1 MQNILAQ
8 QLHQNSPD
16 DERMAMLSLQK
27 AVLLV
32 HDLQLEALIRGVDD
46 LRRIPEATVIDWNK
60 ARTASKKLKK

>member
-8 QLHQNSPD
+8 HLRQNSPD
-16 DERMAMLSLQK
+16 DEAAYLLSLQK

-32 HDLQLEALIRGVDD
+32 HDLQLEALMRVVDD
-46 LRRIPEATVIDWNK
+46 LRRIPEAMVIDWNK

>member
-1 MQNILAQ
+1 
-8 QLHQNSPD
+8 
-16 DERMAMLSLQK
+16 MAMLSLQK